1 MAGEP
6 QDDCLFCKIVAGQIP
21 ATIVRETDTTVAF
34 RDINPQAP
42 THVLVIPKAHH
53 KDAAALAAEAPQ
65 LAADV
70 LRETQAVADDEKL
83 DSYRTVF
90 NTGSGAGQTVWHA
103 HAHVLGGRGLEWP
116 PDNPDRTG
124 PPPTMSVR
132 ELVVL
137 GTASQV
143 PTRHRN
149 HNGYLLRWDGEGIL
163 FDPGEGT
170 QRQMLRAGVAAH
182 DLNRICV
189 THFHGD
195 HSLGLAGVIQRI
207 NLDRVPHEITAHY
220 PRSGQR
226 FFERLRY
233 ATAYR
238 ETVALTEVPVA
249 ADGPLA
255 VTPAYTLDARRLSHP
270 VESYG
275 YRLTEP
281 DGRRMLPER
290 LAAHGITGPDVGR
303 IQRDGSLGGVA
314 LDEVSEVRRGQRFA
328 FVMDT
333 RLCEGVHALA
343 EDSDLL
349 VIESTF
355 LDEDETLATDHGH
368 LTAGQAARV
377 ARDAGVRHLVLTHFS
392 QRYSDP
398 EEFERQARA
407 AGYAGE
413 LTVARDL
420 TRVPVPKR
428 R

>member
-1 MAGEP
+1 
-6 QDDCLFCKIVAGQIP
+6 
-21 ATIVRETDTTVAF
+21 
-34 RDINPQAP
+34 
-42 THVLVIPKAHH
+42 
-53 KDAAALAAEAPQ
+53 
-65 LAADV
+65 
-70 LRETQAVADDEKL
+70 
-83 DSYRTVF
+83 
-90 NTGSGAGQTVWHA
+90 
-103 HAHVLGGRGLEWP
+103 
-116 PDNPDRTG
+116 
-124 PPPTMSVR
+124 MSVR

-182 DLNRICV
+182 DLNRLCV

-207 NLDRVPHEITAHY
+207 NLDQVPHEVTAHY

-226 FFERLRY
+226 FFDRLRY

-238 ETVALTEVPVA
+238 ETVRLTEAPVA
-249 ADGPLA
+249 ADGTLA
-255 VTPAYTLDARRLSHP
+255 VTGSYTLEARKLSHP

-281 DGRRMLPER
+281 DGRRMLPDR
-290 LAAHGITGPDVGR
+290 LAAHGIKGPDVGLL
-303 IQRDGSLGGVA
+303 QREGRLGDVR
-314 LDEVSEVRRGQRFA
+314 LEEVSEVRRGQRFG

-333 RLCEGVHALA
+333 RLCDGVHALA
-343 EDSDLL
+343 EGCDLL

-355 LDEDETLATDHGH
+355 LDEDAALAVDHGH
-368 LTAGQAARV
+368 LTAGQAAAV

-398 EEFERQARA
+398 GEFERQARA
-407 AGYAGE
+407 AGFEGE
-413 LTVARDL
+413 LTVAHDL
-420 TRVPVPKR
+420 LRVPVPKR

>member
-1 MAGEP
+1 
-6 QDDCLFCKIVAGQIP
+6 
-21 ATIVRETDTTVAF
+21 
-34 RDINPQAP
+34 
-42 THVLVIPKAHH
+42 
-53 KDAAALAAEAPQ
+53 
-65 LAADV
+65 
-70 LRETQAVADDEKL
+70 
-83 DSYRTVF
+83 
-90 NTGSGAGQTVWHA
+90 
-103 HAHVLGGRGLEWP
+103 
-116 PDNPDRTG
+116 
-124 PPPTMSVR
+124 MSVR

-182 DLNRICV
+182 DLHRICV

-220 PRSGQR
+220 PGSGQR

-238 ETVALTEVPVA
+238 ETVALTEAPVA
-249 ADGPLA
+249 ADGVIA
-255 VTPAYTLDARRLSHP
+255 DTPAYVLESRRLSHP

-275 YRLTEP
+275 YRLVEP

-290 LAAHGITGPDVGR
+290 LAAHGIKGPDVGR
-303 IQRDGSLGGVA
+303 IQREGAIGGVS
-314 LDEVSEVRRGQRFA
+314 LEDVSEVRHGQRFA

-343 EDSDLL
+343 EGCDML

-355 LDEDETLATDHGH
+355 LDGDHQLAEDHGH
-368 LTAGQAARV
+368 LTAGQAGRV
-377 ARDAGVRHLVLTHFS
+377 AKEAGVRHLVLTHFS

-398 EEFERQARA
+398 DAFEREARA
-407 AGYAGE
+407 GGFAGE
-413 LTVARDL
+413 LTVAHDL
-420 TRVPVPKR
+420 LRVPVPKR
-428 R
+428 H

>member
-1 MAGEP
+1 
-6 QDDCLFCKIVAGQIP
+6 
-21 ATIVRETDTTVAF
+21 
-34 RDINPQAP
+34 
-42 THVLVIPKAHH
+42 
-53 KDAAALAAEAPQ
+53 
-65 LAADV
+65 
-70 LRETQAVADDEKL
+70 
-83 DSYRTVF
+83 
-90 NTGSGAGQTVWHA
+90 
-103 HAHVLGGRGLEWP
+103 
-116 PDNPDRTG
+116 
-124 PPPTMSVR
+124 MSVR

-238 ETVALTEVPVA
+238 ETVALTEAPVA

-281 DGRRMLPER
+281 DGRRILPDR
-290 LAAHGITGPDVGR
+290 LAAHGIKGPDVGR
-303 IQRDGSLGGVA
+303 IQRDGSLHGVP

-333 RLCEGVHALA
+333 RLCEGVYALA
-343 EDSDLL
+343 EGCDLL

-355 LDEDETLATDHGH
+355 LDEDENLATDHGH
-368 LTAGQAARV
+368 LTAGQAARA

>member
-1 MAGEP
+1 
-6 QDDCLFCKIVAGQIP
+6 
-21 ATIVRETDTTVAF
+21 
-34 RDINPQAP
+34 
-42 THVLVIPKAHH
+42 
-53 KDAAALAAEAPQ
+53 
-65 LAADV
+65 
-70 LRETQAVADDEKL
+70 
-83 DSYRTVF
+83 
-90 NTGSGAGQTVWHA
+90 
-103 HAHVLGGRGLEWP
+103 
-116 PDNPDRTG
+116 
-124 PPPTMSVR
+124 MSVR

-182 DLNRICV
+182 DINRICV

-207 NLDRVPHEITAHY
+207 NLDRVPHEVSAHY
-220 PRSGQR
+220 PASGQR
-226 FFERLRY
+226 FFDRLRY

-238 ETVALTEVPVA
+238 ETVELIQAPVA
-249 ADGPLA
+249 ADGVLA
-255 VTPAYTLDARRLSHP
+255 ENGSYTLDARKLSHP

-275 YRLTEP
+275 YRITEP
-281 DGRRMLPER
+281 DGRRMLPEK
-290 LAAHGITGPDVGR
+290 LAAHGIKGPDVGR
-303 IQRDGSLGGVA
+303 LQREGEVNGVTLA
-314 LDEVSEVRRGQRFA
+314 EVSEIRRGQRFA

-333 RLCEGVHALA
+333 RLCDGVHALA
-343 EDSDLL
+343 DGCDML

-355 LDEDETLATDHGH
+355 LDEDEQLATDHGH
-368 LTAGQAARV
+368 LTAGQAARA

-407 AGYAGE
+407 AGFEGE
-413 LTVARDL
+413 LAIAQDL
-420 TRVPVPKR
+420 LRVPLPKR
-428 R
+428 HQ

>member
-1 MAGEP
+1 
-6 QDDCLFCKIVAGQIP
+6 
-21 ATIVRETDTTVAF
+21 
-34 RDINPQAP
+34 
-42 THVLVIPKAHH
+42 
-53 KDAAALAAEAPQ
+53 
-65 LAADV
+65 
-70 LRETQAVADDEKL
+70 
-83 DSYRTVF
+83 
-90 NTGSGAGQTVWHA
+90 
-103 HAHVLGGRGLEWP
+103 
-116 PDNPDRTG
+116 
-124 PPPTMSVR
+124 MSVR

-149 HNGYLLRWDGEGIL
+149 HNGYVLRWDGEGIL

-207 NLDRVPHEITAHY
+207 NLDRVPHPVTAHY

-226 FFERLRY
+226 FFDRLRY

-238 ETVALTEVPVA
+238 ETAEIAPAPVDSDGVVA
-249 ADGPLA
+249 DIGS
-255 VTPAYTLDARRLSHP
+255 YTLHTARLSHP

-275 YRLTEP
+275 YRLVEP

-290 LAAHGITGPDVGR
+290 LAAHGVRGPDVGR
-303 IQRDGSLGGVA
+303 LQREGVLGSVT
-314 LDEVSEVRRGQRFA
+314 LDDVSEVRRGQRFA

-333 RLCEGVHALA
+333 RLCDGVYALA
-343 EDSDLL
+343 DGCDML

-355 LDEDETLATDHGH
+355 LDEDAALAEEHGH

-377 ARDAGVRHLVLTHFS
+377 ARDAGVGHLVLTHFS
-392 QRYSDP
+392 QRYTDP
-398 EEFERQARA
+398 GEFERQARA
-407 AGYAGE
+407 AGFEAD
-413 LTVARDL
+413 LTVAHDL
-420 TRVPVPKR
+420 LRVPFPKR
-428 R
+428 RLTP